1 MGWPARLAII
11 TGDPRLP
18 DPAKVGGRRSSA
30 DEAAHR
36 AMAAAF
42 AGLGRFHVTILDDH
56 RRLLDDLGRLRPD
69 LAVNF
74 CDTGFCNQARLEP
87 AVPALLDA
95 LAIPYTGSHA
105 QAMILATDKAA
116 TRLLAD
122 NLGISV
128 PAEAFVARDGP
139 PDALPD
145 MSPAIV
151 KPNCADGSLGIF
163 KDAVVNGRRDALD
176 YIERL
181 RALLPGHDLLVQ
193 EYLPGPE
200 LSLATLGNPGTDFR
214 VLPVAQWDLSG
225 YPAGVPPIL
234 CYEAKAVPDSP
245 LWEASRL
252 KPAELLPGEA
262 AMLSDWAERLI
273 RRIGIRDYARLDL
286 RRGADGRLR
295 FIEINPN
302 PAWGE
307 KSMLA
312 YMAGLAGLDYA
323 QLLAALIETAATR
336 LRPP

>member
-1 MGWPARLAII
+1 MAWPARLAVI

-18 DPAKVGGRRSSA
+18 DPAKIGGRRSPA
-30 DEAAHR
+30 DEAAHQ
-36 AMAAAF
+36 AMAMAF
-42 AGLGRFHVTILDDH
+42 AGLGGFDVTILDDH
-56 RRLLDDLGRLRPD
+56 PRLLDDLGRLRPE

-116 TRLLAD
+116 TRLLASS
-122 NLGISV
+122 LGIPV
-128 PAEAFVARDGP
+128 PAEAFLAGDGP
-139 PDALPD
+139 PASLPD
-145 MSPAIV
+145 ISPAIV
-151 KPNCADGSLGIF
+151 KPNAADGSLGIF
-163 KDAVVNGRRDALD
+163 KDAVVNGRRAALD

-181 RALLPGHDLLVQ
+181 RAILPGHDLVIQ

-200 LSLATLGNPGTDFR
+200 LSLATLGNPGIDFR
-214 VLPVAQWDLSG
+214 VLPVAQWDLTG
-225 YPAGVPPIL
+225 YPAEVPPIL
-234 CYEAKAVPDSP
+234 CYEAKAMPDSP

-252 KPAELLPGEA
+252 MPAELPPGEA
-262 AMLSDWAERLI
+262 AMLSDWAERLV

-286 RRGADGRLR
+286 RRAADGRLR

-312 YMAGLAGLDYA
+312 YMAGLAGLDYS
-323 QLLAALIETAATR
+323 QLLATLVETAAAR
-336 LRPP
+336 LRRP